1 MKDNGFIEEFAL
13 FASLSVSMIGIGIFY
28 APAIVAKY
36 VGADSWISAI
46 ISGIAICLILLCIYE
61 TIKLNKYKD
70 ITPILKDTY
79 GGFLGTILSLIY
91 SLVIVIVLSFSLRI
105 FSEVITM
112 YLLVNTPTEVIII
125 TFVFVGMYLSRG
137 GLANVVHFNEIAFWV
152 MFLPLAII
160 LLLTL
165 PEANFKNLLP
175 IGSAPIKNYFT
186 SSFEML
192 FLFNGF
198 SMAFILMPYVREN
211 GKIPSIIRRSSIFV
225 GIFYVIIF
233 ILVSATLS
241 SAQTAESIFPT
252 ITMLQSVSSRSG
264 FLEKWD
270 GLVMALW
277 VIFYFTSFANI
288 YYFTSSILKD
298 AFNLE
303 DIRTASMIYVPIVY
317 LAAMIP
323 KSIIEV
329 RNLKFRYLRIGF
341 IATIIIVIGITLLLS
356 YIKKRRIQSE
366 E

>member
-1 MKDNGFIEEFAL
+1 MKSNGFIEEFAL
-13 FASLSVSMIGIGIFY
+13 FASLSVSMIGVGIFY

-46 ISGIAICLILLCIYE
+46 IAGIAICIILFCIYE
-61 TIKLNKYKD
+61 IVKLNKYKD
-70 ITPILKDTY
+70 ITIILKDTY
-79 GGFLGTILSLIY
+79 GGVLGTAVSIVY
-91 SLVIVIVLSFSLRI
+91 SAVIIVVLSFSLRV

-112 YLLVNTPTEVIII
+112 YLLVNTPTEVVIA
-125 TFVFVGMYLSRG
+125 TFIFIGMYLSRG

-160 LLLTL
+160 LVLTL
-165 PEANFKNLLP
+165 PEADFKNLLP
-175 IGSAPIKNYFT
+175 IAASPIKNYFA

-198 SMAFILMPYVREN
+198 SMAFILLPYVREKN
-211 GKIPSIIRRSSIFV
+211 KISPILRRSSLFV
-225 GIFYVIIF
+225 GLFYVIIF

-252 ITMLQSVSSRSG
+252 ITMLQSITSRSG

-270 GLVMALW
+270 SLVMALW

-288 YYFTSSILKD
+288 YYFASYILKE
-298 AFNLE
+298 ALKIE
-303 DIRTASMIYVPIVY
+303 DIRTSSMLYVPIVY
-317 LAAMIP
+317 LIAMIP

-329 RNLKFRYLRIGF
+329 RNLKFGYLRIGF
-341 IATIIIVIGITLLLS
+341 IATIIVVIGITLLLS
-356 YIKKRRIQSE
+356 YIKKRRVQSE